1 MPIYL
6 EMPKLSDT
14 MTEGTIVSW
23 KKKEGEAVEMGDVV
37 AEVETDKATME
48 MEAFDDGKLHKIL
61 IGEGASAAV
70 GAHIAVLVADG
81 EDPPSDEEIAKASGG
96 GKEADEAK
104 EEDKEAEPSEEKQ
117 EQPKPKE
124 QEKPKPEKSSSKS
137 EKPAKSAKT
146 TVSNEGVKA
155 SPLAK
160 KLAAE
165 EGIDLSRFKGSGPG
179 GRIVADDVRDAIRF
193 GATGGAAESAYV
205 PSGGPEPGNE
215 ETLPLSGMRK
225 AIAQRLVESKTQLP
239 HFYLTIEVDAEPLMT
254 MRKSLKEGG
263 DDFGFGKVTVN
274 DFILRATA
282 IAAKQVPMVNARFTN
297 EGIVQSGSVELAV
310 AVAIDD
316 GLITPVIRDAQSKGL
331 RAISAE
337 VKELAAKARDRKLSP
352 EEYTGG
358 TITVSNLGA
367 YGVEHFYAIINPP
380 QAAIVAVGTVV
391 KKPVVNDAGEIV
403 VGQRMSIGLSG
414 DHRVVDGAVGAE
426 FLAAFKKL
434 IESPALLLA

>member
-23 KKKEGEAVEMGDVV
+23 KKSEGDTIEMGEVV

-48 MEAFDDGKLHKIL
+48 MEAFDDGKLYKIMV
-61 IGEGASAAV
+61 GEGTAAQV
-70 GAHIAVLVADG
+70 GAAIAVLLAAG
-81 EDPPSDEEIAKASGG
+81 EEPPSDEEIAEKAGG
-96 GKEADEAK
+96 GAQAAAPEPEQQAAQPKSQPEPEQKEK
-104 EEDKEAEPSEEKQ
+104 
-117 EQPKPKE
+117 EQPE
-124 QEKPKPEKSSSKS
+124 S
-137 EKPAKSAKT
+137 KPAASSTKQAAASPAA
-146 TVSNEGVKA
+146 VSFDGVKA

-160 KLAAE
+160 KLAAA
-165 EGIDLSRFKGSGPG
+165 EGIDISRFKGSGPG

-193 GATGGAAESAYV
+193 GMTGGAAEAAYT
-205 PSGGPEPGNE
+205 PTGGPEPGSE
-215 ETLPLSGMRK
+215 ETVPLSGMRK

-239 HFYLTIEVDAEPLMT
+239 HFYLTIEVDAAPLMT
-254 MRKSLKEGG
+254 LRKSLKEGG

-282 IAAKQVPMVNARFTN
+282 IAAKQVPMINARFTN
-297 EGIVQSGSVELAV
+297 DGIIQSGSVQLAV

-316 GLITPVIRDAQSKGL
+316 GLITPVIKDAQAKGL

-337 VKELAAKARDRKLSP
+337 MKELATKARERKLTP
-352 EEYTGG
+352 EEYQGG

-367 YGVEHFYAIINPP
+367 YGIDHFYAIINPP
-380 QAAIVAVGTVV
+380 QAAILAIGSVV
-391 KKPVVNDAGEIV
+391 KKPVVNEAGEIV

-434 IESPALLLA
+434 LESPALLLA